1 MTGFTDRMTIL
12 DNYGGLRPLLCT
24 LPPAY
29 DNETKAQTGGAGDTR
44 VREQPPAGAIAATR
58 QPEFLYC
65 ALPGGRSASA
75 AHRSANWWHKSVATA
90 DAGRDERRRLV
101 FGETRAAILRLVCL
115 LHSFGFAQQSTL
127 FSAPTTAPG
136 DDIDSETDEN
146 IRGPFAIW
154 ALDLESMKVLKR
166 LDTFSTPDAMIL
178 TADGKQLLVSYGAN
192 LIVDTFDTSTFA
204 KIGTMKNKGGNQ
216 LDTYF
221 SAGSYFLPNGKLIIS
236 GGVGAD
242 FRIRVHAGHF
252 KQEGV
257 DPRTQLPPDELKK
270 LSGFVK
276 TERDGRKLLLTVPLS
291 SRNGKTLVSV
301 ADDGAYGIVRQVE
314 EVNR

>member
-1 MTGFTDRMTIL
+1 VALAIL
-12 DNYGGLRPLLCT
+12 AFGSRLL
-24 LPPAY
+24 LAQSPQPASQSSY
-29 DNETKAQTGGAGDTR
+29 TALYLVGARQATRINLQTGSAKVWQLLTQVGMKEGDLCSARHAPQSCDWYASYTLMDLR
-44 VREQPPAGAIAATR
+44 NSR
-58 QPEFLYC
+58 LY
-65 ALPGGRSASA
+65 
-75 AHRSANWWHKSVATA
+75 
-90 DAGRDERRRLV
+90 
-101 FGETRAAILRLVCL
+101 
-115 LHSFGFAQQSTL
+115 FA
-127 FSAPTTAPG
+127 APTTAPG

-166 LDTFSTPDAMIL
+166 LDTSSTPDAMIL
-178 TADGKQLLVSYGAN
+178 TADGKQLLVSYGVN
-192 LIVDTFDTSTFA
+192 LIVDTLDTSTFA
-204 KIGTMKNKGGNQ
+204 KISTMKNKCGNQ

-242 FRIRVHAGHF
+242 FRIRVHAGHL

-276 TERDGRKLLLTVPLS
+276 TERDGRKLLLTVPVS

-301 ADDGAYGIVRQVE
+301 ADDGAYGIERQVE